1 MNKSESK
8 YFHTALKFDKALLAL
23 LEKKPFEYVT
33 VSELCKE
40 AGVNRSTFYL
50 HYENTGDLLK
60 ETMQY
65 VLESFNAYFSGT
77 DRNITDKF
85 KDCDLQELVFIN
97 KRYLEPYLSFVRDH
111 QRLFLAAMSQPVAFQ
126 FDAAFARLS
135 DRVFDPIMDR
145 FCYPDSGRKY
155 AMLFYLHG
163 ITALVTQ
170 WVRDG
175 CRKSIDELVVI
186 LHQCI
191 FGAWDPSDIEK
202 LLNQARL

>member
-8 YFHTALKFDKALLAL
+8 YFNTAA
-23 LEKKPFEYVT
+23 
-33 VSELCKE
+33 
-40 AGVNRSTFYL
+40 VNRSTFYL
-50 HYENTGDLLK
+50 HYENTADLLK
-60 ETMQY
+60 ETTQY
-65 VLESFNAYFSGT
+65 VLERFNAYFSDP
-77 DRNITDKF
+77 DRSITDKF
-85 KDCDLQELVFIN
+85 QDCDLQDLVFIN

-111 QRLFLAAMSQPVAFQ
+111 QRLFLAAMSHPVTFQ
-126 FDAAFARLS
+126 FDAAFTRLS

-145 FCYPDSGRKY
+145 FHYPDSSRKY

-175 CRKSIDELVVI
+175 CRKSIDEIVLI

-191 FGAWDPSDIEK
+191 FGAWNPSAIEG
-202 LLNQARL
+202 LLEQNRH